1 MESVLREGQNGAQ
14 RRERARGWELP
25 LSALPRAQGT
35 VLTVSREVAP
45 LGGCLVGWGWTCQ
58 INNSKEFKYQ
68 TSALSLAAE
77 TLVFLTPG
85 KEPPAEAED
94 QVCGSKGSHSLNQER
109 SPSDTEGSTSM

>member
-45 LGGCLVGWGWTCQ
+45 TWRMFGGMGLD
-58 INNSKEFKYQ
+58 
-68 TSALSLAAE
+68 LSDKQ
-77 TLVFLTPG
+77 F
-85 KEPPAEAED
+85 
-94 QVCGSKGSHSLNQER
+94 
-109 SPSDTEGSTSM
+109 